1 MAALLFETKLCTRM
15 HDIDAAGVVFYAR
28 YFYFAHNA
36 YEDWLDSRPYTISRI
51 LDSGRI
57 LPIVHTEADFKA
69 PIALN
74 ENIVIKLFLTE
85 KREHSFALEYQFY
98 NTQDELKAVIQTVH
112 VCLDANSRK
121 KISLPS
127 ELFTSY

>member
-1 MAALLFETKLCTRM
+1 MAALLYKSKLCTRI

-36 YEDWLDSRPYTISRI
+36 YEDWLDSRQTNISRI

-69 PIALN
+69 PIGLN
-74 ENIVIKLFLTE
+74 ENIEIKLFLTE
-85 KREHSFALEYQFY
+85 QKEHSFALEYQFY
-98 NTQDELKAVIQTVH
+98 NTQDELKAVLQTVH
-112 VCLDANSRK
+112 ICLDAQSRK
-121 KISLPS
+121 KIILPA
-127 ELFTSY
+127 ELFT

>member
-1 MAALLFETKLCTRM
+1 MVALLYETKLCTRI

-36 YEDWLDSRPYTISRI
+36 YEDWMVSRQYTISRI

-57 LPIVHTEADFKA
+57 LPIFHTEADFKT

-112 VCLDANSRK
+112 VCLDVNSK
-121 KISLPS
+121 SKVALPA
-127 ELFTSY
+127 ELFE